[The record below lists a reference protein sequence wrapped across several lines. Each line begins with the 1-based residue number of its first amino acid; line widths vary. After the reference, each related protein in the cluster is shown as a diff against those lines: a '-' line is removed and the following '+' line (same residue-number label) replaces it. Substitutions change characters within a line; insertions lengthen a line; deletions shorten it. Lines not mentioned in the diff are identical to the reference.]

1 MLLSKVS
8 TVTQELFIGSLY
20 IHKMARLHTQATKK
34 QMLHPDTTRILAREQ
49 ERLERHAP
57 DAGAV
62 ARRLWRVAASRA
74 LHQSRA
80 GAHYGDHIS
89 VSSREHMS
97 DVDCFDGARIRGQSA
112 NDKKKEHTTSDE
124 DLLSI
129 SPEVDGRLKDEGRSQ

>member
-1 MLLSKVS
+1 MLLTKFS
-8 TVTQELFIGSLY
+8 TDIQELLIGSLY
-20 IHKMARLHTQATKK
+20 IHKMARLHTQETKK
-34 QMLHPDTTRILAREQ
+34 QVLHPDTTRILARER

-57 DAGAV
+57 DASAA
-62 ARRLWRVAASRA
+62 ARRLWRVAASRV

-97 DVDCFDGARIRGQSA
+97 DVDCFDGARIRGQST
-112 NDKKKEHTTSDE
+112 NGKEEGHKTSDE

-129 SPEVDGRLKDEGRSQ
+129 SPEIDGRLKDEGRN